1 MTLRISLTV
10 VTCVLTIGLAG
21 EAKAHAHLKSATPAM
36 GGTVTAAPAE
46 LDLAFSEGVNPR
58 FTGLTMT
65 GPAGAAVATGP
76 SKLGPG
82 GDATLVVPVTGTL
95 GAGTYKVVW
104 HALATDGH
112 KTDGAYTFTVK
123 P

>member
-1 MTLRISLTV
+1 MTPQMTRLALASALT
-10 VTCVLTIGLAG
+10 LGLVGAA
-21 EAKAHAHLKSATPAM
+21 EAHAHLRSATPAM
-36 GGTVTAAPAE
+36 GATVTVAPAE
-46 LDLAFSEGVNPR
+46 LDLSFSEGVNPK
-58 FTGLTMT
+58 FTGLTMI
-65 GPAGAAVATGP
+65 GPAGATVETGP

-82 GDATLVVPVTGTL
+82 GDATLMVPVSGTL
-95 GAGTYKVVW
+95 GAGTYKVIW

>member
-1 MTLRISLTV
+1 MINMTRLAVASAFTV
-10 VTCVLTIGLAG
+10 ALVGAA
-21 EAKAHAHLKSATPAM
+21 EAHAHLKSATPAM
-36 GGTVTAAPAE
+36 GATVTAAPAE
-46 LDLAFSEGVNPR
+46 LDLSFSEGVNPQ

-65 GPAGAAVATGP
+65 GPAGATVATGP

-95 GAGTYKVVW
+95 EAGVYKVTW

-112 KTDGAYTFTVK
+112 KTDGTYTFTVK